1 MNIQVLGRH
10 GVEQRVQQ
18 AAGPLHHES
27 CGFLIDETLEY
38 EKGIRETFNL
48 EAKGS
53 NGDPPRNRAEW
64 ARMMASEIKQ
74 HGIGRT
80 EDIGVAIG
88 EAIT

>member
-48 EAKGS
+48 EAKG
-53 NGDPPRNRAEW
+53 
-64 ARMMASEIKQ
+64 
-74 HGIGRT
+74 
-80 EDIGVAIG
+80 
-88 EAIT
+88 